1 MSDYQAA
8 AKACRQAAKFFE
20 GFKAGEEIATWMD
33 QAEHALG
40 NTRAELA
47 RVTQEL
53 DAARS
58 GLTQATHQAHA
69 IVRDAEATAQ
79 ASRESA
85 SRDVAAARTKLE
97 QDTRVATAGIHA
109 QQQEQNSTLAARHQ
123 ALKEEEIAIAKRR
136 QALVEEEARMSRVRD
151 KAKQALAALGS

>member
-47 RVTQEL
+47 RVSSDLE
-53 DAARS
+53 AARA
-58 GLTQATHQAHA
+58 GLKETERHAQA
-69 IVRDAEATAQ
+69 IVSDADARAK
-79 ASRESA
+79 ASLESA
-85 SRDVAAARTKLE
+85 SREVAAARAKLE
-97 QDTRVATAGIHA
+97 QDTLASTIGIRDR
-109 QQQEQNSTLAARHQ
+109 QQEQNSTLAARH
-123 ALKEEEIAIAKRR
+123 AAIKEEELVIIKRR
-136 QALVEEEARMSRVRD
+136 RELAEEEARLSSVRD
-151 KAKQALAALGS
+151 KAKRALAALDS